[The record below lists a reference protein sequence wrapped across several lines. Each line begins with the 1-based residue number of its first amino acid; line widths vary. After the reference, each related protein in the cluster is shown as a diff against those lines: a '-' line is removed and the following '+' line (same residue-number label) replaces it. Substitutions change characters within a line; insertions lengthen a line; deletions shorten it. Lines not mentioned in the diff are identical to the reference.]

1 MIVKE
6 LVGMSKL
13 SVTEVD
19 RLVGKRIQQK
29 RKEMGLSAAM
39 LSEQIGIA
47 QQQLSRY
54 ERGENKI
61 NVAHLVEIAT
71 ALNTDI
77 GWFFIDCMS
86 DQKSNSKK
94 IFIPISEDSVQN
106 RLNTH
111 LERLSADKKRGL
123 LVFLETV
130 L

>member
-1 MIVKE
+1 
-6 LVGMSKL
+6 MSKL
-13 SVTEVD
+13 SVTETD
-19 RLVGKRIQQK
+19 RLIGKRIQQK
-29 RKEMGLSAAM
+29 RKELGFSASE

-71 ALNTDI
+71 TLNTEI
-77 GWFFIDCMS
+77 GWFFIDCVS
-86 DQKSNSKK
+86 DIKSNDKWK
-94 IFIPISEDSVQN
+94 FIPVSEDSVQN
-106 RLNTH
+106 RLAAH
-111 LERLSADKKRGL
+111 LARLSADKKRGL

>member
-1 MIVKE
+1 
-6 LVGMSKL
+6 MSKL
-13 SVTEVD
+13 SVTETD
-19 RLVGKRIQQK
+19 KLIGKRIQQK
-29 RKEMGLSAAM
+29 RKELGFSASE

-71 ALNTDI
+71 VLNTEI
-77 GWFFIDCMS
+77 GWFFIDCIS
-86 DQKSNSKK
+86 DLKHNDKRR
-94 IFIPISEDSVQN
+94 FIPVAEDSVQN
-106 RLNTH
+106 RLNSH

>member
-1 MIVKE
+1 
-6 LVGMSKL
+6 MSKL
-13 SVTEVD
+13 SATETD

-29 RKEMGLSAAM
+29 RKEKGLSAFE
-39 LSEQIGIA
+39 LSEMIGIA

-61 NVAHLVEIAT
+61 NVAHLVEIAV
-71 ALNTDI
+71 ALNTEI
-77 GWFFIDCMS
+77 GWFFIDCLS
-86 DQKSNSKK
+86 DLKSNDKRK
-94 IFIPISEDSVQN
+94 FIPISEESIQN

-123 LVFLETV
+123 LIFLETV

>member
-1 MIVKE
+1 
-6 LVGMSKL
+6 MSKL
-13 SVTEVD
+13 SVTETD
-19 RLVGKRIQQK
+19 RLIGKRIQQK
-29 RKEMGLSAAM
+29 RKELGFSAAE

-71 ALNTDI
+71 ALNTEI
-77 GWFFIDCMS
+77 SWFFIDCLS
-86 DQKSNSKK
+86 DLKHNNKRR
-94 IFIPISEDSVQN
+94 FIPVSEDSVQN

>member
-1 MIVKE
+1 
-6 LVGMSKL
+6 MSKL
-13 SVTEVD
+13 SVTETD
-19 RLVGKRIQQK
+19 RLIGKRIQQR
-29 RKEMGLSAAM
+29 RKELGFSAAE

-71 ALNTDI
+71 VLNTEI
-77 GWFFIDCMS
+77 GWFFIDCLS
-86 DQKSNSKK
+86 DLRLDNQQK
-94 IFIPISEDSVQN
+94 FIPVSEDSIRN
-106 RLNTH
+106 RLVAH
-111 LERLSADKKRGL
+111 LDRLSADKKRGL

>member
-1 MIVKE
+1 
-6 LVGMSKL
+6 MSKL
-13 SVTEVD
+13 SVTEID

-29 RKEMGLSAAM
+29 RKEFGFSAAE
-39 LSEQIGIA
+39 LSEKIGIA

-71 ALNTDI
+71 TLNTEI
-77 GWFFIDCMS
+77 GWFFIDCIS
-86 DQKSNSKK
+86 DLSINNKQQ
-94 IFIPISEDSVQN
+94 FVPISEDSVRV
-106 RLNTH
+106 RLNAH
-111 LERLSADKKRGL
+111 LDRLSADKKRGL

>member
-1 MIVKE
+1 
-6 LVGMSKL
+6 MSKL
-13 SVTEVD
+13 SVTEID
-19 RLVGKRIQQK
+19 RLIGKRIQQK
-29 RKEMGLSAAM
+29 RKELRLSASE

-61 NVAHLVEIAT
+61 NVAHLVEIAST
-71 ALNTDI
+71 LNTEI
-77 GWFFIDCMS
+77 GWFFIDCVS
-86 DQKSNSKK
+86 DQTTDNKRK
-94 IFIPISEDSVQN
+94 FIPVSEDSVRN

-111 LERLSADKKRGL
+111 LDRLSSDKKRGL

>member
-1 MIVKE
+1 
-6 LVGMSKL
+6 MSKL
-13 SVTEVD
+13 SVTETD
-19 RLVGKRIQQK
+19 RLIGKRIQQR
-29 RKEMGLSAAM
+29 RKELGFSAAE

-71 ALNTDI
+71 VLNTEI
-77 GWFFIDCMS
+77 GWFFIDCLS
-86 DQKSNSKK
+86 DLRLNNTQK
-94 IFIPISEDSVQN
+94 FIPVSEDSIRN
-106 RLNTH
+106 RLVAH
-111 LERLSADKKRGL
+111 LDRLSADKKRGL

>member
-1 MIVKE
+1 
-6 LVGMSKL
+6 MSKL
-13 SVTEVD
+13 SVTEID
-19 RLVGKRIQQK
+19 RLIGKRIQQK
-29 RKEMGLSAAM
+29 RKELRLNASE

-61 NVAHLVEIAT
+61 NVAHLVEIAS
-71 ALNTDI
+71 ALNTEI
-77 GWFFIDCMS
+77 GWFFIDCVS
-86 DQKSNSKK
+86 DQTTDNKRK
-94 IFIPISEDSVQN
+94 FIPVSEDSVRN

-111 LERLSADKKRGL
+111 LDRLRADKKRGL

>member
-1 MIVKE
+1 
-6 LVGMSKL
+6 MSKL
-13 SVTEVD
+13 SVTETD
-19 RLVGKRIQQK
+19 RLIGKRIQQR
-29 RKEMGLSAAM
+29 RKELGFSAAE

-71 ALNTDI
+71 VLNTEI
-77 GWFFIDCMS
+77 GWFFIDCLS
-86 DQKSNSKK
+86 DFRLNNTQK
-94 IFIPISEDSVQN
+94 FIPVSEDSIRN
-106 RLNTH
+106 RLVAH
-111 LERLSADKKRGL
+111 LDRLSADKKRGL

>member
-1 MIVKE
+1 
-6 LVGMSKL
+6 MSKL
-13 SVTEVD
+13 SVTETD
-19 RLVGKRIQQK
+19 RLIGKRIQQK
-29 RKEMGLSAAM
+29 RKELRLNASE

-61 NVAHLVEIAT
+61 NVAHLVEIAS
-71 ALNTDI
+71 ALNTEI
-77 GWFFIDCMS
+77 SWFFIDCVS
-86 DQKSNSKK
+86 DQTTDNKRK
-94 IFIPISEDSVQN
+94 FIPVSEDSVRN

-111 LERLSADKKRGL
+111 LDRLSADKKRGL

>member
-1 MIVKE
+1 
-6 LVGMSKL
+6 MSKL
-13 SVTEVD
+13 SVTEID
-19 RLVGKRIQQK
+19 RLIGKRIQQK
-29 RKEMGLSAAM
+29 RKELRLNASE

-61 NVAHLVEIAT
+61 NVAHLVEIAS
-71 ALNTDI
+71 ALNTEI
-77 GWFFIDCMS
+77 GWFFIDCVS
-86 DQKSNSKK
+86 DQTTNNKRK
-94 IFIPISEDSVQN
+94 FIPVSEDSVRN

-111 LERLSADKKRGL
+111 LDRLSSDKKRGL